1 MKRLLRSML
10 YVPSNSWR
18 MIQTAMTEGADAI
31 ILDIEDSCPIAEKET
46 GRVFA
51 RDCLSKVKEKHIG
64 VFVRVNSL
72 ETGLTPIDISYVV
85 AKGLDGV
92 MLAKTETAQDIESV
106 DKLITEQ
113 ENRKGLDQRS
123 VAIIALIETP
133 KGVLSVQEIIR
144 ASSRVNAVAFGAGD
158 YSREMGAGMGVTKL
172 SPEEYWPSILFAR
185 SVIATAARAAGI
197 DAIDTP
203 FFGLVI
209 DLKGLVVETE
219 KSKLLGFS
227 GKQLTHPRHVAP
239 VNQTFAPPAEDIDF
253 ARRVVAAYEQAQAK
267 GLGATSMG
275 GKMVDFG
282 SFKRAQSLLS
292 LAEAI
297 AARTAAGTQAQ

>member
-1 MKRLLRSML
+1 
-10 YVPSNSWR
+10 